1 MRIKEEVKVIEQKVK
16 TYIAE
21 DGKEFESRYECE
33 KYEEKLHYSEKV
45 KEAEKL
51 RVEKLDQ
58 LTPIMYNDYLN
69 GDNVFIW
76 YKVESENDL
85 HTLKEAYSNF
95 DSPIITSYPEFV
107 CVESIYSPSE
117 CGEDTYWYTLTSCK
131 TDTEDFWKTM
141 GYKVTL
147 EKM

>member
-1 MRIKEEVKVIEQKVK
+1 MRIKEEVKVVEQTVR

-21 DGKEFESRYECE
+21 DGKEFQYESECRD
-33 KYEEKLHYSEKV
+33 YEERLHFTEKV
-45 KEAEKL
+45 KGAEEL
-51 RVEKLDQ
+51 RIETLDQ

-69 GDNVFIW
+69 NDNVFIW

-85 HTLKEAYSNF
+85 KTLEEAYNVF
-95 DSPIITSYPEFV
+95 NVLDINSYPELV
-107 CVESIYSPSE
+107 CVESIYAPYESA
-117 CGEDTYWYTLTSCK
+117 DDVYWYTLTSCK
-131 TDTEDFWKTM
+131 TDTEAFWKTM